1 MFTDNQ
7 QDVLWALMHDKHHA
21 IAPGQPNPVMD
32 TLAPHYEVPTKP
44 LFRGLTMHDRK
55 QIMAMDRG
63 SGTFVLDCYASFTES
78 RLVAECFAR
87 ESQIMLVLTAP
98 PKAFCYHRH
107 MAKLITDAGNS
118 ECDVDTRIE
127 LLAGLDR
134 EKEWILPFGLTYKAT
149 QARTALS
156 AQGHEIAIFYV
167 TV

>member
-32 TLAPHYEVPTKP
+32 ALAPHYEVPTKP
-44 LFRGLTMHDRK
+44 LFRGLTMHDRE
-55 QIMAMDRG
+55 QVMAMDKD
-63 SGTFVLDCYASFTES
+63 SGTFVLDSYSSFTES

-87 ESQIMLVLTAP
+87 ESQMLLMLNAP

-107 MAKLITDAGNS
+107 MTKLINEAGDS
-118 ECDVDTRIE
+118 ECDIDTRIE
-127 LLAGLDR
+127 LLAGLER
-134 EKEWILPFGLTYKAT
+134 EKEWILPFGLTYM
-149 QARTALS
+149 TALARIEVS
-156 AQGHEIAIFYV
+156 AQGHELAIFYV